1 MVFYNII
8 LVGGVMELNL
18 VTLSN
23 TGIIEYDEDFV
34 VDQELIKSVNI
45 ISLKD
50 LHVKGSIRLN
60 SLSLLELDLVV
71 TGIMIL
77 PDSVTSDPVEYPFTS
92 KIEEEYDIN
101 DKNFL
106 EYYEKSQNILD
117 IMKILWENIVLEVP
131 MRFTTT
137 KDAHLSGDGWSLG
150 EDKNK
155 DDNIDPRLAK
165 LSELL
170 DRKE

>member
-1 MVFYNII
+1 
-8 LVGGVMELNL
+8 MELNL
-18 VTLSN
+18 AMLSN
-23 TGIIEYDEDFV
+23 GEVKEYDEDFSI
-34 VDQELIKSVNI
+34 DSFYYQSVGI
-45 ISLKD
+45 LDLKD
-50 LHVKGSIRLN
+50 LHVKGSVSIN
-60 SLSLLELDLVV
+60 SLSMLDVNLTV

-77 PDSVTSDPVEYPFTS
+77 PDSVTTLPVDYPFTS
-92 KIEEEYDIN
+92 KIEEEFDIN
-101 DKNFL
+101 DENFL
-106 EYYEKSQNILD
+106 EYYQKEQNILD

-137 KDAHLSGDGWSLG
+137 EDAHLSGDGWSLG

-155 DDNIDPRLAK
+155 EDQIDPRLAK

>member
-1 MVFYNII
+1 
-8 LVGGVMELNL
+8 MELNL
-18 VTLSN
+18 AELTNGSVT
-23 TGIIEYDEDFV
+23 YDNDFV
-34 VDQELIKSVNI
+34 INADTYKEVGILDLKNLHVTGD
-45 ISLKD
+45 ISL
-50 LHVKGSIRLN
+50 N
-60 SLSLLELDLVV
+60 SVSMLAVNLII
-71 TGIMIL
+71 TGIMVI
-77 PDSVTSDPVEYPFTS
+77 PDSVTTEPVDYPFTS

-101 DKNFL
+101 DENFL
-106 EYYEKSQNILD
+106 EYYQKEQNILD

-137 KDAHLSGDGWSLG
+137 EDAHLSGDGWSLG

-155 DDNIDPRLAK
+155 DDQIDPRLAK

>member
-1 MVFYNII
+1 
-8 LVGGVMELNL
+8 MELNL
-18 VTLSN
+18 AELTNGSVT
-23 TGIIEYDEDFV
+23 YDNDFV
-34 VDQELIKSVNI
+34 INADTYKEVGILDLKNLHVTGD
-45 ISLKD
+45 ISL
-50 LHVKGSIRLN
+50 N
-60 SLSLLELDLVV
+60 SVSMLAVNLTV
-71 TGIMIL
+71 TGIMVI
-77 PDSVTSDPVEYPFTS
+77 PDSVTTEPVDYPFTS

-101 DKNFL
+101 DENFL
-106 EYYEKSQNILD
+106 EYYQKEQNILD

-137 KDAHLSGDGWSLG
+137 EDAHLSGDGWSLG

-155 DDNIDPRLAK
+155 EDNIDPRLAK

>member
-1 MVFYNII
+1 
-8 LVGGVMELNL
+8 MELNL
-18 VTLSN
+18 AELTNKSVTYDN
-23 TGIIEYDEDFV
+23 DFVINADTYKEVGIIDLKNLHVTGD
-34 VDQELIKSVNI
+34 
-45 ISLKD
+45 ISL
-50 LHVKGSIRLN
+50 N
-60 SLSLLELDLVV
+60 SVSMLAVNLTV
-71 TGIMIL
+71 TGIMVI
-77 PDSVTSDPVEYPFTS
+77 PDSVTTEPVDYPFTS

-101 DKNFL
+101 DENFL
-106 EYYEKSQNILD
+106 EYYQKEQNILD

-131 MRFTTT
+131 MRFTVT

-155 DDNIDPRLAK
+155 DDQIDPRLAK